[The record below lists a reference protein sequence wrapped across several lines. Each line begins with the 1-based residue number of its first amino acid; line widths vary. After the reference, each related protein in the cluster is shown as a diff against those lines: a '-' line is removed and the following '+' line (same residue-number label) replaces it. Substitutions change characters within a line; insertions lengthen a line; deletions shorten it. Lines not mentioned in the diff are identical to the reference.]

1 MAMKIGLISNTLSQR
16 NKRALPKGPEALP
29 SGVELLHRRLDGID
43 GMAEVLD
50 DFAAAEVG
58 VIAVNGGDG
67 TISAALTELLARPR
81 FDTLPQLALLSGGML
96 NMSAADAGLT
106 GSPDKALARLA
117 ARVAAPDLD
126 RACVEREVIKL
137 NYSRTKRPIYGLFFG
152 TAAICRGIVLCRE
165 RVHAIKLKST
175 LAAAATLAYVLG
187 RSLFRR
193 NAEDPMLHGDDMTV
207 QFDDGPGKKVC
218 QVAALVTT
226 LDRLMLK
233 SRPFW
238 GRENGHLRYTGIAY
252 PPSKVGRSAYRVLY
266 GGRDRY
272 LADGYE
278 SRNADRV
285 AFEMVCPFTLDG
297 ELFDPEPGTPVE
309 LSRGG
314 QLRFLRC

>member
-1 MAMKIGLISNTLSQR
+1 MKIGLISNTHSQR
-16 NKRALPKGPEALP
+16 NKRKLPKAPASLP
-29 SGVELLHRRLDGID
+29 RGVEVLHRPLDGID

-50 DFAAAEVG
+50 DFAAAQVG

-67 TISAALTELLARPR
+67 TISAALTELMARPR
-81 FDTLPQLALLSGGML
+81 FDVVPPLALLPGGML
-96 NMSAADAGLT
+96 NMSAADAGLVGT
-106 GSPDKALARLA
+106 PDKALARLA
-117 ARVAAPDLD
+117 ARVAEPDLNS
-126 RACVEREVIKL
+126 ACIEREVIRL
-137 NYSRTKRPIYGLFFG
+137 DYSRTKRPIYGLFFG

-175 LAAAATLAYVLG
+175 LAAAATLVYVLG

-193 NAEDPMLHGDDMTV
+193 GAKDPMLHGDDMTV

-238 GRENGHLRYTGIAY
+238 GREGGRLRYTGIAY
-252 PPSKVGRSAYRVLY
+252 PPRKVGRSAYRVLY
-266 GGRDRY
+266 GGNDRH
-272 LADGYE
+272 LSEGYE

-285 AFEMVCPFTLDG
+285 AFEMDCPFTLDG

-309 LSRGG
+309 LSGG
-314 QLRFLRC
+314 GRLRFVRC